1 MRYSTPAPANDLAG
15 SVRQLV
21 RTWLS
26 EAYPGI
32 EVVAE
37 AAGLNVRSL
46 QRRLAREDVTYSELI
61 ERVRFET
68 AARLLEDADVKVTD
82 VAFDLG
88 YSDVAHFSRAF
99 HRWAGV
105 SPRAYRRLNVTT

>member
-1 MRYSTPAPANDLAG
+1 MC
-15 SVRQLV
+15 Q
-21 RTWLS
+21 
-26 EAYPGI
+26 EYPSI
-32 EVVAE
+32 EVAAE
-37 AAGLNVRSL
+37 AAGLSVRTL
-46 QRRLAREDVTYSELI
+46 QRRLALEGLNYSELV
-61 ERVRFET
+61 EQARFQIAT
-68 AARLLEDADVKVTD
+68 QLLEDADVKVTD